1 MNLEELIS
9 QNETFDPAVLAAT
22 FSKEQLEDLAQQLI
36 QRRKI
41 QRQHNQL
48 LFYQPAS
55 DRARLAHLSTA
66 KHQLACGGNRSTKS
80 TWMLAD
86 ALICMTK
93 IIPLSLQDVYPK
105 EKIRCPMRVRL
116 MVNSLINTWEPII
129 KPKLQWNK
137 WNGRGMEGGPYGHWG
152 LIPPNFLIKGKW
164 EESWSEK
171 NRTLTL
177 RCGCTMQVMSYT
189 QEVEDLRGISLHL
202 VLNDEG
208 PPKSHYEENRMRT
221 MDVGGRLMTA
231 MTPPDDESASWD
243 AAWVFD
249 ELYEKGQPG
258 PVKDPD
264 IDSFQFLT
272 RENRVLDQK
281 EIDREERMLS
291 PKARAVRMR
300 GEFIHLSGRIYPT
313 YTNRSSW
320 WCFECNETTTIRE
333 LPYRG
338 KDVPMDKKCI
348 TCESKDVA
356 EYCHF
361 IEPFDEAY
369 GWPCIF
375 YIDPHP
381 RKDHMMSWIAT
392 SPSDEYYQVA
402 ELCAD
407 AEPVELK
414 KAVDEIE
421 KRLNLQIVKR
431 SMDPNMGESQAH
443 NMGRRHTTVRDELS
457 AVGLRCDLSDDDFVV
472 GKNRLNALLKPDTRT
487 HRPRFFF
494 FNTCQKTDYQ
504 FRHFTW
510 DEYTR
515 YSSDTRDPKQLP
527 RKKDDDFPG
536 LARYHANL
544 EPTFA
549 GLKYG
554 GQVIRATG
562 TRRGGY

>member
-55 DRARLAHLSTA
+55 DRARLAHLSTV

-137 WNGRGMEGGPYGHWG
+137 WNGRGQEGGLYGHWG
-152 LIPPNFLIKGKW
+152 FIPPNFLIKGKW

-258 PVKDPD
+258 PGKDPD

-313 YTNRSSW
+313 YTNRPSW
-320 WCFECNETTTIRE
+320 WCFECNDTVSVT
-333 LPYRG
+333 
-338 KDVPMDKKCI
+338 DKQCI
-348 TCESKDVA
+348 VCQSNNIV
-356 EYCHF
+356 EYCHL
-361 IEPFDEAY
+361 IEPFNEAY
-369 GWPCIF
+369 GWPSVF
-375 YIDPHP
+375 YIDPHD
-381 RKDHMMSWIAT
+381 RKDHTMIWVAVA
-392 SPSDEYYQVA
+392 PNGDYYVTN
-402 ELCAD
+402 ELSAD
-407 AEPVELK
+407 LEPIDLK
-414 KAVDEIE
+414 KATSDIE
-421 KRLNLQIVKR
+421 NEFKLNVYKRT
-431 SMDPNMGESQAH
+431 MDAKMGGQSFAG
-443 NMGRRHTTVRDELS
+443 GRRHQTVRDEFD
-457 AVGLRCDLSDDDFVV
+457 AVGLRCDKSDNDFIV
-472 GKNRLNALLKPDTRT
+472 GKMRLRELLKPNPRTRA
-487 HRPRFFF
+487 PSLFV
-494 FNTCQKTDYQ
+494 FNTCKLVDYQ
-504 FRHFTW
+504 MTHFTW
-510 DEYTR
+510 DNWTR
-515 YSSDTRDPKQLP
+515 YSSDRRDPKPQP
-527 RKKDDDFPG
+527 MDKNSDFPACLRY
-536 LARYHANL
+536 LAND
-544 EPTFA
+544 EPTYN
-549 GLKYG
+549 GLQYG
-554 GQVIRATG
+554 GGVMRSHYKRTG
-562 TRRGGY
+562 SY

>member
-1 MNLEELIS
+1 MNLEQFIS
-9 QNETFDPAVLAAT
+9 QPAHLLTPEALAANYT
-22 FSKEQLEDLAQQLI
+22 EKQLLQFSQEII

-41 QRQHNQL
+41 QRQYNQL

-55 DRARLAHLSTA
+55 EEAKRAHLSTA
-66 KHQLACGGNRSTKS
+66 KHELAVGGNRSAKS
-80 TWMLAD
+80 TWMLVD

-93 IIPLSLQDVYPK
+93 IVPLSLKEIYPQ
-105 EKIRCPMRVRL
+105 EKLRCPMRVRL

-129 KPKLQWNK
+129 KPKLQWDK
-137 WNGRGMEGGPYGHWG
+137 WNGRGQEGGQYGHWG
-152 LIPPNFLIKGKW
+152 FIPPALLIKGKW
-164 EESWSEK
+164 DESWSEK

-208 PPKSHYEENRMRT
+208 SPKSHYEENRMRT
-221 MDVGGRLMTA
+221 MDVGGRMMMA

-249 ELYEKGQPG
+249 ELFEKGQPG
-258 PVKDPD
+258 PNKDPD
-264 IDSFQFLT
+264 IDSFVFLT
-272 RENRVLDQK
+272 RDNRVLDQK
-281 EIDREERMLS
+281 EIDREERMMS
-291 PKARAVRMR
+291 PKTRSVRLR
-300 GEFIHLSGRIYPT
+300 GEFIHLSGRIYNT
-313 YTNRSSW
+313 YTNRPVW
-320 WCFECNETTTIRE
+320 WCFECGDTTAVHS
-333 LPYRG
+333 G
-338 KDVPMDKKCI
+338 KCVV
-348 TCESKDVA
+348 CEGADIS

-361 IEPFDEAY
+361 IEPFDQAY
-369 GWPCIF
+369 EWPCIF

-381 RKDHMMSWIAT
+381 RKDHMMSWIST

-402 ELCAD
+402 ELSAD

-414 KAVDEIE
+414 KAVDEVE

-431 SMDPNMGESQAH
+431 MMDPNMGESQAH
-443 NMGRRHTTVRDELS
+443 NMGRRHVTVRDEL
-457 AVGLRCDLSDDDFVV
+457 AGVGLRCDLADDDFVV
-472 GKNRLNALLKPDTRT
+472 GKNRLNALLKPDSRT
-487 HRPRFFF
+487 KRPRFFV
-494 FNTCQKTDYQ
+494 FNSCQKTDYQ
-504 FRHFTW
+504 FKHFTW
-510 DEYTR
+510 DEYAR
-515 YSSDTRDPKQLP
+515 YSSATHDPKQLP